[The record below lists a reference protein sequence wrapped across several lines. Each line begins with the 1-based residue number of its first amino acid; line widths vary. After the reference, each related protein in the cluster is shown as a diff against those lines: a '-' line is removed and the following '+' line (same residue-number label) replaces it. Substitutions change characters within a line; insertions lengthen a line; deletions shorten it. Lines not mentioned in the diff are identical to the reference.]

1 MGRFF
6 LVFGFFGVVEVDIF
20 FMMVVIEN
28 VVVLDD
34 SWIVLVE
41 DVIFLVRFLVGEF
54 FLEFIF
60 RFLCDIFSMKFF

>member
-6 LVFGFFGVVEVDIF
+6 LVLGFFGVVEVDIF

-41 DVIFLVRFLVGEF
+41 DVIFLVRFLV
-54 FLEFIF
+54 
-60 RFLCDIFSMKFF
+60 